1 MIPRFATLAAVLGC
15 LTVLTGCGS
24 SSAGSATSPLS
35 AIKSY
40 HPIPDSP
47 LGPAT
52 QRVNQDE
59 GGTWSFDKPVTGKL
73 TLVYFGYTSC
83 PDICPTTMADLAS
96 SLTRLPSS
104 LSDKVWVQFVSTD
117 PHRDTAK
124 RLTRWLGS
132 YSSKFHG
139 ARAPIGQV
147 IAAARTY
154 GIPISAPKI
163 TPGDY
168 QVTHGEQ
175 VLVLDQHGG
184 EVGFFTGLA
193 GSKAYAEALP
203 TLIKD
208 YA

>member
-1 MIPRFATLAAVLGC
+1 VRSRFATLTAVLGS
-15 LTVLTGCGS
+15 LILLVGCGS
-24 SSAGSATSPLS
+24 GSTTTSLS

-52 QRVNQDE
+52 QSVNQDD
-59 GGTWSFDKPVTGKL
+59 GSSWTFDKPASGKL

-96 SLTRLPSS
+96 AMTRLPSS
-104 LSDKVWVQFVSTD
+104 LVDKVWVQFVSTD

-132 YSSKFHG
+132 YSPTFHG

-175 VLVLDQHGG
+175 VLVLNQHGS

-203 TLIKD
+203 TLIKE

>member
-1 MIPRFATLAAVLGC
+1 M
-15 LTVLTGCGS
+15 
-24 SSAGSATSPLS
+24 
-35 AIKSY
+35 
-40 HPIPDSP
+40 
-47 LGPAT
+47 
-52 QRVNQDE
+52 
-59 GGTWSFDKPVTGKL
+59 
-73 TLVYFGYTSC
+73 
-83 PDICPTTMADLAS
+83 
-96 SLTRLPSS
+96 
-104 LSDKVWVQFVSTD
+104 
-117 PHRDTAK
+117 
-124 RLTRWLGS
+124 
-132 YSSKFHG
+132 
-139 ARAPIGQV
+139 

>member
-1 MIPRFATLAAVLGC
+1 MSRFATWIAVLGC
-15 LTVLTGCGS
+15 LTLLAGCGS
-24 SSAGSATSPLS
+24 GAASQTSTTPLS
-35 AIKSY
+35 KIASY
-40 HPIPDSP
+40 HPVSDSP

-52 QRVNQDE
+52 QSVNQAS
-59 GGTWSFDKPVTGKL
+59 GGTWTFDKPASGKL

-96 SLTRLPSS
+96 SLTRLPTS
-104 LSDKVWVQFVSTD
+104 LTSKVWVQFVSTD

-132 YSSKFHG
+132 YSPTFHG
-139 ARAPIGQV
+139 GRAPIGQV

-193 GSKAYAEALP
+193 GSKAYAAVLP

-208 YA
+208 YT